1 VPKDGGWSPRMVVHH
16 LADSE
21 SNSYP
26 RVRKLLAED
35 DPVVQGYDQAY
46 ARRLH
51 YDRPVETSLAVF
63 RAVRA
68 STAEL
73 LERLEGQDRGRAGTH
88 TESGPYTMDDWL
100 EIYAAYA
107 FDHAEQIRRV
117 RGADLL
123 RPLRASAATS
133 SGRYELR
140 PLRAPAATSFS
151 RYFFFAA
158 LRSAPSSAARCFS
171 ARFFFRSRSCA
182 QRTRARSPR
191 PIGAS

>member
-1 VPKDGGWSPRMVVHH
+1 MRSSTPCRRTGAGRPGWSSITSPTR
-16 LADSE
+16 SRT
-21 SNSYP
+21 ST
-26 RVRKLLAED
+26 RGRKLLAED

-73 LERLEGQDRGRAGTH
+73 LERLEEQDWGRAGTH

-100 EIYAAYA
+100 EIYAAHA

-117 RGADLL
+117 RGAD
-123 RPLRASAATS
+123 
-133 SGRYELR
+133 
-140 PLRAPAATSFS
+140 
-151 RYFFFAA
+151 
-158 LRSAPSSAARCFS
+158 
-171 ARFFFRSRSCA
+171 
-182 QRTRARSPR
+182 
-191 PIGAS
+191 

>member
-21 SNSYP
+21 SNST
-26 RVRKLLAED
+26 RGRKLLAED

-73 LERLEGQDRGRAGTH
+73 LERLEEQDWGRAGTH
-88 TESGPYTMDDWL
+88 TESGPYTDGRLARDL
-100 EIYAAYA
+100 
-107 FDHAEQIRRV
+107 RGTRV
-117 RGADLL
+117 RPRGAD
-123 RPLRASAATS
+123 
-133 SGRYELR
+133 
-140 PLRAPAATSFS
+140 PA
-151 RYFFFAA
+151 
-158 LRSAPSSAARCFS
+158 
-171 ARFFFRSRSCA
+171 RSR
-182 QRTRARSPR
+182 PD
-191 PIGAS
+191 